1 MSTPEHK
8 DKELEA
14 LISMLDEPDSEM
26 FGQIRGKIFSY
37 GPDAIP
43 TLEDAW
49 ENAFDDLIQQRIEN
63 IIHHI
68 QLDDLYSELHNWS
81 RFGYADLLRGYMLLT
96 RFQYPDLDEDKIIQ
110 KIGRISQ
117 DVWLELNQNLTAL
130 EKVKVINHI
139 LFDIHK
145 FKGNKANIQSPDN
158 YYLNNILDTKKGNPV
173 SLGLIFIIIAQSLK
187 IPVYGVDL
195 PRHFILSYAGTYAEG
210 TETVVE
216 KDKVLFYIN
225 PFNKGALFT
234 KNEIELFIKQM
245 GLEPNDSFYQP
256 CNNVDIIKRVGREL
270 ILAYEKAGN
279 KEKME
284 ELKVLLEAMDTE
296 EA

>member
-14 LISMLDEPDSEM
+14 LISMLDEPDNEM
-26 FGQIRGKIFSY
+26 FDQIRGKIFSY

-43 TLEDAW
+43 TLENAW

-63 IIHHI
+63 IIHRI

-96 RFQYPDLDEDKIIQ
+96 RFQYPDLDEDKMIQ

-195 PRHFILSYAGTYAEG
+195 PRHFILSYADTYAEG

-270 ILAYEKAGN
+270 ILVYEKAGN

-296 EA
+296 EP